1 MNDLYPQT
9 HLSSESHINR
19 TVRLTNW
26 WHQCL
31 DGRESEQAPGAGDG
45 QGGLGCCSPRGCRVR
60 YDWATELNWQADPGR
75 EHLHTAARPLVLR
88 CCSTK
93 PHPHISM
100 RPSVWGFKFFISGRE
115 VLIKT
120 KKPWKLQGP
129 LKIHP
134 EDRSRLAS
142 VIRLRGET
150 ILKASP

>member
-19 TVRLTNW
+19 IVRLTNW

-75 EHLHTAARPLVLR
+75 EHLHTEARPLVLR

-100 RPSVWGFKFFISGRE
+100 SPSVWGFKLRRYIWQGGPNQNKE
-115 VLIKT
+115 ALKT
-120 KKPWKLQGP
+120 SRT
-129 LKIHP
+129 P
-134 EDRSRLAS
+134 ENPSWRQKQAG
-142 VIRLRGET
+142 LRN
-150 ILKASP
+150 KAERRNNS